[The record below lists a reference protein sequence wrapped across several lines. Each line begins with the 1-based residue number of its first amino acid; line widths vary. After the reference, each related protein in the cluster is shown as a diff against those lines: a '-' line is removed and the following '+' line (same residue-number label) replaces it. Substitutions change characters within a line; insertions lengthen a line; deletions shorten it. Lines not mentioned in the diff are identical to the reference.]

1 VQQKAIVVQQL
12 PTHQNTADQ
21 IMVPQKNKAAYTKTS
36 AHSMKPS
43 ISAPKA
49 VPQLVQSLCLE
60 L

>member
-36 AHSMKPS
+36 AHSMHS

-49 VPQLVQSLCLE
+49 VPQLSPNTLS
-60 L
+60 